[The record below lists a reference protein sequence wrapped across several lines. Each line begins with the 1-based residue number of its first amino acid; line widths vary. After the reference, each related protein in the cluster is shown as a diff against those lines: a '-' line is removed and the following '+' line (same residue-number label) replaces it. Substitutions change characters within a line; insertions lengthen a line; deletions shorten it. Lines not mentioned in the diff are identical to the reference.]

1 MCRRRARARLEIMY
15 VIANENAGHG
25 RGARVLAAVRPLL
38 PAGAVVSVTMC
49 AGDARVLAAN
59 ASARGE
65 GLVVALGGDGTV
77 NEVVNGIADAGFGAA
92 LGIIPGG
99 GGNDFA
105 FALGIPTEPEAA
117 VATLVNDDRRP
128 IDVGALAIVAG
139 GLLYYVNTFGLGA
152 SGYVAQLAEA
162 HGSKRGTY
170 SYAMELVKMMF
181 RVRPW
186 PFEMEVDGETLSRE
200 AVYAQIANGRREGRV
215 FMVAPEAEL
224 DDGLLDILV
233 VTDVPLAKRP
243 WFIVRGGSGHVPPGA
258 NVIRRRVSSARI
270 RAAGPLP
277 CHVDGEPF
285 TLEEGAEAR
294 VEVLPGRLT
303 VIAPARTALP
313 ATSAR

>member
-1 MCRRRARARLEIMY
+1 MY

-38 PAGAVVSVTMC
+38 PADAVVAVTMC
-49 AGDARVLAAN
+49 AGDARVLAAK
-59 ASARGE
+59 AAARGE
-65 GLVVALGGDGTV
+65 ELVVALGGDGTV

-105 FALGIPTEPEAA
+105 WALGIPTETEVA
-117 VATLVNDDRRP
+117 VTSLPGGERRS
-128 IDVGALAIVAG
+128 IDL
-139 GLLYYVNTFGLGA
+139 GLLTRGGHAARHYVNTFGMGV

-170 SYAMELVKMMF
+170 SYALELVKMMF

-186 PFEMEVDGETLSRE
+186 PFDLEVDGDTVSRE

-215 FMVAPEAEL
+215 FTVAPEAEL
-224 DDGLLDILV
+224 DDGLLDMLV
-233 VTDVPLAKRP
+233 VTDVPRVKRP

-258 NVIRRRVSSARI
+258 NVIRRRGSTARI
-270 RAAGPLP
+270 RAGGPLP

-285 TLEEGAEAR
+285 TLDEGVEAR

-303 VIAPARTALP
+303 VIAPVNAP
-313 ATSAR
+313 PG